1 MKKIIERVTSPIDAD
16 HDYAVPAPEQMII
29 PYADAMAGM
38 VDLNCEY
45 RRNGCDTDWGDY
57 GSETDPNNVDESDL
71 EDWWTTTWGQASD
84 DRGVASWEP
93 EHDGMQIQS
102 GFIEDLYLKY
112 KN

>member
-1 MKKIIERVTSPIDAD
+1 
-16 HDYAVPAPEQMII
+16 MII

-71 EDWWTTTWGQASD
+71 EDWWTTTWG
-84 DRGVASWEP
+84 
-93 EHDGMQIQS
+93 
-102 GFIEDLYLKY
+102 
-112 KN
+112 